1 MCSPSRGTSSLSAS
15 SLLPSGHSGNSCGE
29 PLVKFPQSNVSQDYL
44 KTIYSEGEWGS
55 PQVSVST
62 LAARLGVSP
71 STASETVRRL
81 AKEGLIHH
89 QRYGLITLTERG
101 RQAALK
107 MVRRHRL
114 IETVLVER
122 LGYTWDEVHDEAEIL
137 EHAVSDRLVDRIDA
151 FLGYPRRDPHGD
163 PIPDAAG
170 TVDVP
175 PAVSLAEAPE
185 GSRGT
190 VVRLS
195 DDEPMVL
202 RLLAESGLHLDADI
216 VVVERRSEERRVGKE
231 SRSRRER

>member
-1 MCSPSRGTSSLSAS
+1 
-15 SLLPSGHSGNSCGE
+15 
-29 PLVKFPQSNVSQDYL
+29 VKFPQSNVSQDYL

-175 PAVSLAEAPE
+175 PAVSLAEAPQ

-216 VVVERRSEERRVGKE
+216 VVVERRDFAGTVVLDVTPAPGTEEESGAPQRVELGDPVIRAVWI
-231 SRSRRER
+231 SR